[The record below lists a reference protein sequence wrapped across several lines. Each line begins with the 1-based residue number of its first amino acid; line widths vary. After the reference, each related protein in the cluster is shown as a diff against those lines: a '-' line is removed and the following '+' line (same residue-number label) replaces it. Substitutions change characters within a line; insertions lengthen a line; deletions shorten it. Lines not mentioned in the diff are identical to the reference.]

1 MYILSLIIR
10 LYHVMRKRIIARGNN
25 VNTVITNTVSA
36 SDKKAQ
42 YDERAKHL
50 LSQKIIL
57 AHILVNTIDEFKGMK
72 PEEVV
77 NYIEGQPYIGAVPVE
92 PGLTNISKSSDN
104 KGDIIAGLNTE
115 NSEINEGMIRF
126 DIIFYVRM
134 KNGLSQIIVNIEI
147 QKDDPTE
154 YNILN
159 RAIFYVSRMISS
171 QKQRDF
177 MNSDFDN
184 IKQVYSIWLCLNT
197 NENSLNHIHLV
208 NDSLIGNRK
217 WKGNINIVNI
227 VIIGI
232 TKEPPESSE
241 QYELHRLLGVL
252 LSNKLEVN
260 TKLAII
266 KEEYQISINDELR
279 EDVNIMCNLGQGI
292 EDEAIAI
299 GEARGIAIGESRGEE
314 RGIRGLVDILTE
326 LEMPSD
332 IIVDKIMQKFSLSEA
347 KAREFLP

>member
-10 LYHVMRKRIIARGNN
+10 LYHVMRKHIIARGNN

-57 AHILVNTIDEFKGMK
+57 AHILVNTIDEFKGTK
-72 PEEVV
+72 PEDVV
-77 NYIEGQPYIGAVPVE
+77 SYIEGEPYIGAVPIE
-92 PGLTNISKSSDN
+92 PGLTNISKPSSIDKSSN
-104 KGDIIAGLNTE
+104 DKGSKIVGLNTE
-115 NSEINEGMIRF
+115 NPEINEGMIRF

-159 RAIFYVSRMISS
+159 RAIFYVSRMVSS

-266 KEEYQISINDELR
+266 KEEYQIPVNDELR

-299 GEARGIAIGESRGEE
+299 GESRGEA

-326 LEMPSD
+326 LEMPAD